1 MTLPPLRERTSDV
14 PLIVDGILGDLGAR
28 ELPAA
33 AALRS
38 GELAPELMRHAWPGN
53 VRELRNYVESWL
65 VSAER
70 APSSSSSDEPAI
82 DISQPLRAVRDRW
95 VRWVER
101 RYLERLLAEHGNNVS
116 AAARAAGID
125 RVHLHRLL
133 SRAGLR

>member
-1 MTLPPLRERTSDV
+1 M
-14 PLIVDGILGDLGAR
+14 
-28 ELPAA
+28 
-33 AALRS
+33 
-38 GELAPELMRHAWPGN
+38 HA
-53 VRELRNYVESWL
+53 EH
-65 VSAER
+65 
-70 APSSSSSDEPAI
+70 APSTSPPDEPAI
-82 DISQPLRAVRDRW
+82 DVSQPLRAVRDRW